1 MASMPLQENIDNET
15 RNKHYCQC
23 RIFGQKV
30 SFSEFE
36 GLKELDSIQRNER
49 MYEERNCQF

>member
-1 MASMPLQENIDNET
+1 MASMPSQENIDHET